1 IYRFKSYHHSTMDM
15 NEYVPKSSEQPS
27 VQDGL
32 LKKKKK
38 KCHGNRKLQHFRRK
52 CRAKGMTDQA
62 IEMLILL
69 KKENIS
75 MHQNTQQTYEEQMD
89 GYFIVNTVRWLT
101 DFTML
106 QFLQQR
112 AELMCTVL
120 QLKIEQDYWNNIAN
134 LITIPVVVWL
144 SEAGKDITKQN
155 SINWDHT
162 KTKINIQHR
171 QKIIENKLQQAE
183 YNLNIRLQQQSC
195 PFDCEIYNKTSMD
208 HFLNIISNVLVTL
221 VENSL
226 YYLHTNFEQKKIL
239 LNFDI
244 TDANLVKSFYDLNPT
259 VEQIVIVRK
268 IWRDQLEL
276 CKKVIR
282 QKKKNRS
289 SSIYQQIAWKNG
301 AALEQDPLLLN
312 DNDSI
317 TEVDNLL
324 ANETQEEVPTKFQV
338 KSLEEQDLSQRLSQ
352 LSMTSHY
359 ITEHLNMVNVD
370 TSENIP
376 LYLSKENKSFEQI
389 ISDLSSNEL
398 AEELRQM
405 AIVIHQIFLIDL
417 EKLLWTTYL
426 KSGTGQ
432 LQLNHMDNDNLNRPH
447 LWPIQVQ
454 KLVSKQ
460 SPDNIDTAACLTY
473 VTQYLDELDDKMKRY
488 QTTYNMKKNQ
498 YVNYLPTIQAFVHQ
512 QLQSTRLAIEQKIAI
527 VHYNYNDYVLELKF
541 LAYNPTQQQ
550 KKMVEKLNHAKYQ
563 EEITKE
569 EYNLLKYRISIEE
582 SSSTSLEL
590 PNEKLLKTIEDQ
602 SIQQKLRDQYINTA
616 LQARKDMIQ
625 L

>member
-1 IYRFKSYHHSTMDM
+1 
-15 NEYVPKSSEQPS
+15 
-27 VQDGL
+27 
-32 LKKKKK
+32 
-38 KCHGNRKLQHFRRK
+38 
-52 CRAKGMTDQA
+52 
-62 IEMLILL
+62 
-69 KKENIS
+69 
-75 MHQNTQQTYEEQMD
+75 
-89 GYFIVNTVRWLT
+89 
-101 DFTML
+101 
-106 QFLQQR
+106 
-112 AELMCTVL
+112 
-120 QLKIEQDYWNNIAN
+120 
-134 LITIPVVVWL
+134 
-144 SEAGKDITKQN
+144 
-155 SINWDHT
+155 
-162 KTKINIQHR
+162 
-171 QKIIENKLQQAE
+171 
-183 YNLNIRLQQQSC
+183 
-195 PFDCEIYNKTSMD
+195 
-208 HFLNIISNVLVTL
+208 
-221 VENSL
+221 
-226 YYLHTNFEQKKIL
+226 
-239 LNFDI
+239 
-244 TDANLVKSFYDLNPT
+244 
-259 VEQIVIVRK
+259 
-268 IWRDQLEL
+268 L

-312 DNDSI
+312 
-317 TEVDNLL
+317 EVDNLL
-324 ANETQEEVPTKFQV
+324 ANKTQEEVPTKFQV

-398 AEELRQM
+398 VEELRQM

-460 SPDNIDTAACLTY
+460 SPDKIDTAACLTY

-498 YVNYLPTIQAFVHQ
+498 YVNYLPTIQTFVHQ
-512 QLQSTRLAIEQKIAI
+512 QLESARLAIEQKIAI

-541 LAYNPTQQQ
+541 LAYNPTHQQ
-550 KKMVEKLNHAKYQ
+550 KEMVEKLNHAKYQ

-582 SSSTSLEL
+582 SSPTSLEL

-602 SIQQKLRDQYINTA
+602 SIQQKLRDQYINIA
-616 LQARKDMIQ
+616 QQAKKDMIQ
-625 L
+625 LYFSSAQAQMDQYQKEFNTKLQQFQVKQQSLPDDKKFNSSMITLIEQRWKNMSDGVKCVYKYKLDLVRLNSVQH